1 MIIIYKEKLYKCV
14 EFLKSKTSITPHIA
28 IVLGSGLGALADKIN
43 KENTVSY
50 SEIPGMPVSG
60 VSGHKGRFVFG
71 HIGGVPVVIMQGRVH
86 YYEGYSMQDVVLPIR
101 IMGML
106 GAKTLL
112 LTNAAGGINQDF
124 SSGDFMVIKGQ
135 IASFVPSP
143 LIGDNIDPLGTRFP
157 DMSNIYDKRIQDI
170 LAEASVKAGEKA
182 QRGVYLQASGPQYET
197 PEEIKMFSVF
207 GADAVG
213 MSTACEAIAAR
224 HMGLSVGGISLIT
237 NMAAGISKT
246 LLSHEEVK
254 SISDMKT
261 RVFEKIIINAVLKI
275 GAIND

>member
-1 MIIIYKEKLYKCV
+1 
-14 EFLKSKTSITPHIA
+14 
-28 IVLGSGLGALADKIN
+28 
-43 KENTVSY
+43 
-50 SEIPGMPVSG
+50 
-60 VSGHKGRFVFG
+60 
-71 HIGGVPVVIMQGRVH
+71 
-86 YYEGYSMQDVVLPIR
+86 
-101 IMGML
+101 
-106 GAKTLL
+106 
-112 LTNAAGGINQDF
+112 
-124 SSGDFMVIKGQ
+124 
-135 IASFVPSP
+135 
-143 LIGDNIDPLGTRFP
+143 
-157 DMSNIYDKRIQDI
+157 MSNIYDKRIQDI